1 MQIKIFTNSIKF
13 FDELNFTAKEF
24 AKLKL
29 PALITNNLSYHKELI
44 VYNHFWRRLRRR
56 YTNKFKW
63 IISTNAKAKNF
74 FGGYYSSA

>member
-1 MQIKIFTNSIKF
+1 MKIMLFTNNIKSF
-13 FDELNFTAKEF
+13 GELNFTAKEF

-29 PALITNNLSYHKELI
+29 AVLITNNLSYHKKPI